1 MKKINIITCSIL
13 SLVFSVSFGGQAL
26 KPKAHYGEVGRRV
39 AAMVARHHVLN
50 KPFNDEISQKAWT
63 NLVTFYDV
71 DHSIFLKSDLESLAL
86 HEFTIDDEIK
96 SGNVDFGY
104 QIHALYSKRL
114 AERVAFVTNF
124 IANSNWDFSQSEVYR
139 LDRKDAQWP
148 STIEEAQ
155 EIWRKRIKN
164 EYLAMTLVREL
175 EAEEK
180 SQNKKEEKESSSEEK
195 KNPDDDFKE
204 PELTV
209 AETLKKK
216 YLQYHR
222 VMTEPDEENI
232 LQYYLSAVCRAYD
245 PHTDYLSPM
254 NEEDFEMGM
263 NLKLCGVGA
272 VLQMDD
278 GALKITEVMPGGPMD
293 VDGRIKKGDKIISV
307 KQENGDWED
316 IMWQP
321 MNKTVRKIRG
331 KKGTRVSLEIIP
343 RSDVSG
349 ATRKKIELVRDEI
362 KLDEQAATGHVERV
376 STAMGD
382 VKLGYVYLPSFYGTM
397 DKDPNDEGYLS
408 CALDVAKYLAEF
420 NAEEVSGL
428 ILDMRG
434 NGGGSLKEA
443 VMLSSLFS
451 PANSVVIIKDKSHT
465 IPLDIP
471 RGNPIAFKKPVV
483 VLIDRAS
490 ASAAEIV
497 AGFLKDSGRA
507 IVLGD
512 VRTHG
517 KGTVQSLMDL
527 VRKGDAEQFGA
538 IKVTTARFYRI
549 NGDSTQV
556 KGVESDIHLP
566 SVLDHL
572 DIGEDKLPNALPF
585 TKLNLTNYRRV
596 WNLNAYIDTLRKK
609 SESRTSSDVKFKKHI
624 AEVNVAE
631 EIFKRKEVS
640 LERETR
646 KKMMKRDRLINNDN
660 NDEEEAS
667 PRSKRKGKDKD
678 KDVVLKE
685 AYNVLTDLI
694 ELTQGKE
701 IPDQN
706 VNWMDVLLNTL

>member
-1 MKKINIITCSIL
+1 MKKINIIASSIL
-13 SLVFSVSFGGQAL
+13 SLVFSVSFGDQDL
-26 KPKAHYGEVGRRV
+26 KPKAHYGEIGRRV
-39 AAMVARHHVLN
+39 ATMVSRHHILN

-96 SGNVDFGY
+96 SGNIDFGY

-124 IANSNWDFSQSEVYR
+124 IANSKWDFTQPELYR

-148 STIEEAQ
+148 STTEEA
-155 EIWRKRIKN
+155 EELWRKRIKN

-180 SQNKKEEKESSSEEK
+180 ALNKKDDKTFSSEVK
-195 KNPDDDFKE
+195 KNSEEDFKE

-343 RSDVSG
+343 RSDFSG

-376 STAMGD
+376 TTALGD

-646 KKMMKRDRLINNDN
+646 KKMMKRDRSINNDN

>member
-13 SLVFSVSFGGQAL
+13 SLVFSVSFGAQAL
-26 KPKAHYGEVGRRV
+26 KPKAHYGEIGRRV
-39 AAMVARHHVLN
+39 ATMVSRHHVLN

-96 SGNVDFGY
+96 SGNIDFGY

-124 IANSNWDFSQSEVYR
+124 IANSNWDFSQPEVYR

-148 STIEEAQ
+148 STTEEA
-155 EIWRKRIKN
+155 EELWRKRIKN

-180 SQNKKEEKESSSEEK
+180 SLNKEEKESSSEEK

-316 IMWQP
+316 VMWQP

-376 STAMGD
+376 STAKGE

-483 VLIDRAS
+483 VLIDRSS

-609 SESRTSSDVKFKKHI
+609 SEFRTSSDVKFKKHI

-646 KKMMKRDRLINNDN
+646 KKMMKRDRSINNDN
-660 NDEEEAS
+660 NDEEEVS

-701 IPDQN
+701 MPDQN

>member
-1 MKKINIITCSIL
+1 MKKINIIASSIL
-13 SLVFSVSFGGQAL
+13 SLVFSVSFGDQDL
-26 KPKAHYGEVGRRV
+26 KPKAHYGEIGRRV
-39 AAMVARHHVLN
+39 ATMVSRHHILN

-96 SGNVDFGY
+96 SGNIDFGY

-124 IANSNWDFSQSEVYR
+124 IANSKWDFTQPELYR

-148 STIEEAQ
+148 STTEEA
-155 EIWRKRIKN
+155 EELWRKRIKN

-180 SQNKKEEKESSSEEK
+180 ALNKKDDKTSSSEVK
-195 KNPDDDFKE
+195 KNSEEDFKE

-293 VDGRIKKGDKIISV
+293 VDGRIKKGDKIVSV

-343 RSDVSG
+343 RSDFSG

-376 STAMGD
+376 TTALGD

-646 KKMMKRDRLINNDN
+646 KKMMKRDRSINNDN